1 MTDDVGAAGTLMIGI
16 DVGGTKSLGVLVDAD
31 GEILHMTR
39 RPTRR
44 DAEGLVNVIAEIVD
58 ELEREA
64 APVPPPLTVGVGLPG
79 LIDRAGRM
87 HATPHLA
94 DPQGSAPLDV
104 RDLLEA
110 RLQRPIVVDNDAT
123 FATYAEW
130 KLGAGRGV
138 STMILI
144 TLGTGIGGGAIV
156 DGRLLRGEHGF
167 AGEFGH
173 MMIDPDGPECP
184 CGRRGCWE
192 RYASGQGLRLLAQRA
207 AAAGKLGRVLDEV
220 DGDVD
225 AVTGEA
231 IEAAARDGDAEAQ
244 AVLEDFADWL
254 GIGLSNLT
262 NAFDPA
268 AFVLG
273 GGLASTED
281 VLGEPIRRR
290 FAEHLYASS
299 RRPQPDVR
307 FAELGFAAGALGAAI
322 RGALG

>member
-1 MTDDVGAAGTLMIGI
+1 VTDDAGASGTLMIGI
-16 DVGGTKSLGVLVDAD
+16 DVGGTKSLGVLVDGD
-31 GEILHMTR
+31 GEIRHMTR

-44 DAEGLVNVIAEIVD
+44 DAEGLVAVIADIVVGWPACTARRG
-58 ELEREA
+58 LS
-64 APVPPPLTVGVGLPG
+64 PPPPPPAAA
-79 LIDRAGRM
+79 R
-87 HATPHLA
+87 
-94 DPQGSAPLDV
+94 GSPPLDV

-110 RLQRPIVVDNDAT
+110 RLQRPVVVDNDAT

-130 KLGAGRGV
+130 KYGAGRGV
-138 STMILI
+138 STMVLI

-207 AAAGKLGRVLDEV
+207 AAGGHLSRVLDEV
-220 DGDVD
+220 GGDVE

-231 IEAAARDGDAEAQ
+231 VETAARDGDAEAQ

-290 FAEHLYASS
+290 FAEHLYASA

-322 RGALG
+322 RGASG

>member
-1 MTDDVGAAGTLMIGI
+1 MIGI
-16 DVGGTKSLGVLVDAD
+16 DVGGTKSLGVLVD
-31 GEILHMTR
+31 GGGKIRHMTR

-44 DAEGLVNVIAEIVD
+44 DAEGLVLVVAELVS
-58 ELEREA
+58 ELEA
-64 APVPPPLTVGVGLPG
+64 AAGEIADPLTVGVGLPA
-79 LIDRAGRM
+79 LIDRDGRM

-94 DPQGSAPLDV
+94 DPRGSRPLDV

-110 RLQRPIVVDNDAT
+110 RLQRPVVVDNDAT
-123 FATYAEW
+123 MATYAEW

-138 STMILI
+138 SSMIMI

-173 MMIDPDGPECP
+173 MMIDPDGPPCA
-184 CGRRGCWE
+184 CGRNGCWE

-207 AAAGKLGRVLDEV
+207 AAEGTLARVLDDA
-220 DGDVD
+220 DGDVE

-231 IEAAARDGDAEAQ
+231 VEAAARDGDVEAQ
-244 AVLEDFADWL
+244 AVLEVFADWL

-273 GGLASTED
+273 GGLASSED
-281 VLGEPIRRR
+281 VLGGPIRRR
-290 FAEHLYASS
+290 FAEHLYASA

-307 FAELGFAAGALGAAI
+307 FAELGVAAGALGAAI
-322 RGALG
+322 RGALR

>member
-1 MTDDVGAAGTLMIGI
+1 
-16 DVGGTKSLGVLVDAD
+16 
-31 GEILHMTR
+31 
-39 RPTRR
+39 
-44 DAEGLVNVIAEIVD
+44 
-58 ELEREA
+58 
-64 APVPPPLTVGVGLPG
+64 VGVGLPG
-79 LIDRAGRM
+79 LIDRNGRM

-94 DPQGSAPLDV
+94 DPRGSGPLEV
-104 RDLLEA
+104 RELLEA
-110 RLQRPIVVDNDAT
+110 RLGRPVVVDNDAT

-138 STMILI
+138 TSMIMI
-144 TLGTGIGGGAIV
+144 TLGTGIGGGAVV
-156 DGRLLRGEHGF
+156 DGRLMRGAHGF

-173 MMIDPDGPECP
+173 MMIDPDGPQCP

-207 AAAGKLGRVLDEV
+207 AADGRLARVLDEV
-220 DGDVD
+220 GGDVE

-231 IEAAARDGDAEAQ
+231 IEVAAREGDTEAQ
-244 AVLEDFADWL
+244 AVLEVFADWL

-273 GGLASTED
+273 GGLAGTDD

-290 FAEHLYASS
+290 FAEHLYASV
-299 RRPQPDVR
+299 RRPQPEVR
-307 FAELGFAAGALGAAI
+307 FAELGFAAGALGAAM
-322 RGALG
+322 RGALH